1 MKDSFLVFRNVMG
14 KRKTKVSMLF
24 FAMMLCV
31 ASSAF
36 AATDIV
42 DTTAVTSTF
51 ASITIVVLA
60 VIGAVAASAVSVM
73 GVILAW
79 KYGRKL
85 FGMLAK

>member
-1 MKDSFLVFRNVMG
+1 MLKQAFQGLKHRLSIGFMSLVACL
-14 KRKTKVSMLF
+14 S
-24 FAMMLCV
+24 V

-36 AATDIV
+36 AADPTI
-42 DTTAVTSTF
+42 DTTQVTSTF
-51 ASITIVVLA
+51 SSMTTTVMT
-60 VIGAVAASAVSVM
+60 VIGAVAASAVVVM